1 MCLAIPTR
9 ILSIDE
15 NRVALVELGG
25 VERRVGLI
33 MTPEAQVGDYVLVHA
48 GYAINVMDA
57 EEAELTLQTFRDLA
71 EIETEMDRQQEDPQ

>member
-71 EIETEMDRQQEDPQ
+71 EIEAEMDRQQEDPQ